1 MSTLFVA
8 SSAASQVSSDVNL
21 AEKSQVVTSQSVESQ
36 AVTRPA
42 LKSEVATDS
51 ANQTKMDSPYTLAAD
66 PVMVDNAKSTT
77 QAQMLV
83 NPSPVNPSAVD
94 KAGTDPSSI
103 ASLASMLGG
112 LVVVLLIIFFLAY
125 LVKRFNLAPNSNG
138 VIKTIAASPL
148 GQKEKLMIVEVEGR
162 QYLLGVTPHQ
172 VNLIDKLETP
182 IEQQAESF
190 ASRLRQAKSNK
201 S

>member
-1 MSTLFVA
+1 
-8 SSAASQVSSDVNL
+8 
-21 AEKSQVVTSQSVESQ
+21 
-36 AVTRPA
+36 
-42 LKSEVATDS
+42 
-51 ANQTKMDSPYTLAAD
+51 
-66 PVMVDNAKSTT
+66 
-77 QAQMLV
+77 MLV

>member
-1 MSTLFVA
+1 MS
-8 SSAASQVSSDVNL
+8 
-21 AEKSQVVTSQSVESQ
+21 
-36 AVTRPA
+36 P
-42 LKSEVATDS
+42 
-51 ANQTKMDSPYTLAAD
+51 SP
-66 PVMVDNAKSTT
+66 DNA
-77 QAQMLV
+77 
-83 NPSPVNPSAVD
+83 SALN
-94 KAGTDPSSI
+94 KAGNDPSSI

-125 LVKRFNLAPNSNG
+125 LVKRFNLAPNSNSA
-138 VIKTIAASPL
+138 IKTIATSPL

-190 ASRLRQAKSNK
+190 ASRLRQAKSTK
-201 S
+201 P